1 MRRRDFIKVMAGSA
15 AAWPLAVRAQQS
27 TMPVIGWLSRG
38 FAELEGNRL
47 SAFRQGLKEFG
58 IVEGKNAIV
67 EYRWANEKP
76 ETLGAL
82 AADFV
87 RRRVD
92 VILAAEDSAALAAKA
107 ATATIPIV
115 FTSGNDPVRL
125 GLVASLNRPGGNL
138 TGVNNL
144 NFELMGKRVQLLR
157 ELTRSVTAVTA
168 FVNPTNPSVETVTR
182 DLQSAAGNFNLEL
195 RILHVRDDKQ
205 IDAAF
210 PTIGQ
215 PGALILGADAF
226 YMSRSE
232 KLGALTVRY
241 RLPAIFQTRGFVVA
255 GGLASYAASL
265 SEQYRTAGNYVA
277 RILKGEKPAD
287 LAVQRVTKPE
297 LVINAK
303 TAKALGLTIP
313 PALLSTADEVIE

>member
-1 MRRRDFIKVMAGSA
+1 MRRRAFITLLGSA
-15 AAWPLAVRAQQS
+15 AATWPVLTRAQQP

-47 SAFRQGLKEFG
+47 SAFRQGLEESG

-82 AADFV
+82 AADLV

-92 VILAAEDSAALAAKA
+92 VILGAEDSAALAAKT

-125 GLVASLNRPGGNL
+125 GLVASFNRPGGNL
-138 TGVNNL
+138 TGVSNL
-144 NFELMGKRVQLLR
+144 NFELMEKRVQLLR
-157 ELTRSVTAVTA
+157 ELTPLVTAVTA
-168 FVNPTNPSVETVTR
+168 LVNPTNPSAETVTR
-182 DLQSAAGNFNLEL
+182 DLQSAARNFNLEL
-195 RILHVRDDKQ
+195 RILHVRDDTQ

-232 KLGALTVRY
+232 KLGALTARY
-241 RLPAIFQTRGFVVA
+241 RLPAFFQTREFVVA
-255 GGLASYAASL
+255 GGLASYGDSF
-265 SEQYRTAGNYVA
+265 SEQNRTAGNYVA
-277 RILKGEKPAD
+277 RILRGEKPAD
-287 LAVQRVTKPE
+287 LAVQQVTKPE

-303 TAKALGLTIP
+303 TAKVLGLTIP
-313 PALLSTADEVIE
+313 LTLLGRAEEVIE

>member
-15 AAWPLAVRAQQS
+15 AACPLAVRAQQS

-38 FAELEGNRL
+38 FAELEGNQL

-58 IVEGKNAIV
+58 IVDGKNAIV

-76 ETLGAL
+76 ETLGTL
-82 AADFV
+82 AADLV

-92 VILAAEDSAALAAKA
+92 VILAAEDSAALAAKT

-157 ELTRSVTAVTA
+157 ELTPVIAVTA

-182 DLQSAAGNFNLEL
+182 DLQSAARDFNLKL
-195 RILHVRDDKQ
+195 RILHVRNDKQ

-210 PTIGQ
+210 PAIGQ

-226 YMSRSE
+226 YMGRSE

-287 LAVQRVTKPE
+287 LAVQRVIKPE